1 MIYNCR
7 ICGNDADW
15 EQGHGCALAT
25 PENERHRLTLK
36 ERDEA
41 REHIAESKAREEA
54 LEKELQQVCIDCG
67 RLEFERD
74 RLKGELAEAR
84 RWWRGCENLG
94 GPPSFV
100 RSFLGNAPSPAESPL
115 RTCDFCGC
123 RTNAQARACCT
134 DGRAADA

>member
-84 RWWRGCENLG
+84 RWLHTAAQQGHAG
-94 GPPSFV
+94 
-100 RSFLGNAPSPAESPL
+100 
-115 RTCDFCGC
+115 
-123 RTNAQARACCT
+123 AQAGVGNLSRHRPDGVQGSSLLRVRA
-134 DGRAADA
+134 DWVDQRATPRQSN